1 MVLWSLC
8 TEEVFSTLD
17 PKRCVFVST
26 CPCEQSVMRELS
38 RVSCRAA
45 PTDDA
50 DVTVGSIALHAHVPA
65 SFSLSLS
72 QNGVML
78 TEYEIGHTHTHTV
91 AVFLC

>member
-50 DVTVGSIALHAHVPA
+50 DVTVGSIALHAPA